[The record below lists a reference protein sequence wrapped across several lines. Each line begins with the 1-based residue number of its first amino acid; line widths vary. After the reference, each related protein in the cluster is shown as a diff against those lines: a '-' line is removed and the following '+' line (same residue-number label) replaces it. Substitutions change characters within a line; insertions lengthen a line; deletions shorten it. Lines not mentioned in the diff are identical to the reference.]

1 MVVQRIAVALVLV
14 LCATAVSAQGV
25 KLPGGVDQGTQ
36 AASAAASA
44 AKSMDVSSFNK
55 ALGSLNTA
63 SDTFEKSLAPALKT
77 AGIDASKASAILK
90 ASSGLGKD
98 VDGLVSAA
106 KGAKDLMGLKGDVS
120 KMLGDVRSVD
130 GLLKGASGLGSLTN
144 SWSSVKSSAS
154 ALGKMFGLK
163 L

>member
-1 MVVQRIAVALVLV
+1 MAIQRFVLVLAFV
-14 LCATAVSAQGV
+14 LCATALSAQGV
-25 KLPGGVDQGTQ
+25 KLPGSVDQGTQ
-36 AASAAASA
+36 AATAAASA

-55 ALGSLNTA
+55 A

-120 KMLGDVRSVD
+120 KMLGDVRNVD

-144 SWSSVKSSAS
+144 SWSSVKNSAS